1 LNEMEIVRPSHE
13 IWTPLDGDE
22 ILRHIEHCG
31 RVAYQ
36 SDDRTTPDS
45 AARFVWRLIQRGHES
60 VLEHTNITVNFITD
74 RATANELVR
83 HRMASFTQEST
94 RYVKYDNTRICLTED
109 AEDRLSDMLDALVES
124 GGAYSSM
131 ILDGCAAQTARRVL
145 PLCLATQIVMTANLR
160 EWRHVLRIRTARD
173 AHPDM
178 RALMIPLLVDLK
190 NKIPVVFDD
199 ILTDV
204 PTQVGLRHGDDILV
218 VCDDIL
224 TDAPT
229 VNPLKWGE

>member
-1 LNEMEIVRPSHE
+1 MEIVRPSHE
-13 IWTPLDGDE
+13 IWTLLDGDE

-83 HRMASFTQEST
+83 HRMAAFTQEST

-109 AEDRLSDMLDALVES
+109 AEDHLSDMLDALVES
-124 GGAYSSM
+124 GGAYSGM
-131 ILDGCAAQTARRVL
+131 IQDGCAAQTARRVL
-145 PLCLATQIVMTANLR
+145 PMCLATQIVMTANLR
-160 EWRHVLRIRTARD
+160 EWRHVLRVRTARD

-178 RALMIPLLVDLK
+178 RALMIPLLTDFK

-199 ILTDV
+199 ILTD
-204 PTQVGLRHGDDILV
+204 T
-218 VCDDIL
+218 
-224 TDAPT
+224 PT
-229 VNPLKWGE
+229 VNPCVRCGAETPEGRHVCGACERG